1 MILVDC
7 SRSGTPDFEKHF
19 KSLEHIQNGDSRT
32 LAQVQSINA
41 NDSAPAVNK
50 KLSTNS
56 NLSKSLNKTQ
66 EQSPIKGILKNS
78 RNSMNSNETET
89 SSANEENMRSQY
101 KDNETSVTA
110 TKFTDKLF
118 MRAEPQRNEKL
129 RSLVEEQGNI
139 METKFTTDDVE
150 EIKKKD
156 IVNMRQT
163 SMRARLQSMF
173 DAISGKGKYSSH
185 GYFI

>member
-1 MILVDC
+1 MISVDC
-7 SRSGTPDFEKHF
+7 SRSGTPDIEKHF

-32 LAQVQSINA
+32 LAQVQSINT
-41 NDSAPAVNK
+41 NDNTPAVNK

-66 EQSPIKGILKNS
+66 EQSPIKGILKTSKNTINS
-78 RNSMNSNETET
+78 DETET
-89 SSANEENMRSQY
+89 ISTSEENTKSQY
-101 KDNETSVTA
+101 KDNETSSA

-139 METKFTTDDVE
+139 IEAKFTTDDVE

-173 DAISGKGKYSSH
+173 DAISGKGKYL
-185 GYFI
+185 